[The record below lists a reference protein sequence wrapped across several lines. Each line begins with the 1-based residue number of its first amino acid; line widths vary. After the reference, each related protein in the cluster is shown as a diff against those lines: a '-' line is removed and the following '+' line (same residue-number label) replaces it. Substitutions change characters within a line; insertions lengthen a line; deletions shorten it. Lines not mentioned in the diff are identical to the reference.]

1 MPMPKY
7 FFHLLGDVPAHDLIG
22 HECADD
28 KEAEKYRKILAHTVG
43 TDRPDMVRES
53 NYISVVDSSDR
64 ELFKIPLSSL
74 SA

>member
-1 MPMPKY
+1 MPKY
-7 FFHLLGDVPAHDLIG
+7 FFHLLGDVPVHDLIG

-28 KEAEKYRKILAHTVG
+28 KEAEKYGKMLAHNVG

-53 NYISVVDSSDR
+53 NNISVVDSSDR
-64 ELFKIPLSSL
+64 VLFKIPLSSL